1 MNADAQNL
9 EQKARKAL
17 ELVERFGI
25 DFIRGSHAFN
35 SDLERGLKL
44 GFYGSPDI
52 DSANVQYLDARAREA
67 LELVERWGIDY
78 VIERY
83 NSRLEYGLEH
93 GLFDQSAIDGA
104 NTKYLTTELC

>member
-1 MNADAQNL
+1 MNADAQDL
-9 EQKARKAL
+9 EQK
-17 ELVERFGI
+17 
-25 DFIRGSHAFN
+25 
-35 SDLERGLKL
+35 
-44 GFYGSPDI
+44 
-52 DSANVQYLDARAREA
+52 AREA

-104 NTKYLTTELC
+104 NTKYLTTELCYPYSSTYRTKERRK